1 MQQQARDRAN
11 MNKTERLYTIRKI
24 IAGGAVA
31 SQEGLRRELA
41 GEGCKVTQAT
51 LSRDLKDIGAAW
63 IQGPEGGRYALTTA
77 GAVPPLRTLL
87 GASVID
93 IAANET
99 LVLVRTLPG
108 AAGTVA
114 EYIDS
119 QRLPEV
125 LGTVAGDNT
134 VLVIPSSVRK
144 LGALLAL
151 LKKKLVAS

>member
-1 MQQQARDRAN
+1 
-11 MNKTERLYTIRKI
+11 MNKTERLYEIRKI
-24 IAGGAVA
+24 IAAGAVD

-41 GEGCKVTQAT
+41 RQGCAVTQAT
-51 LSRDLKDIGAAW
+51 LSRDLKDLGASW
-63 IQGPEGGRYALTTA
+63 VPGPEGGRYALTAASTA
-77 GAVPPLRTLL
+77 PPLRPLP
-87 GASVID
+87 GASVTD

-99 LVLVRTLPG
+99 LVLIRTLPG

-134 VLVIPSSVRK
+134 VLVIPSSIKRLAPLQKVLTK
-144 LGALLAL
+144 KLLA
-151 LKKKLVAS
+151 

>member
-1 MQQQARDRAN
+1 MT
-11 MNKTERLYTIRKI
+11 KTERLYAIRRI
-24 IAGGAVA
+24 IAAGAVD

-41 GEGCKVTQAT
+41 RQGCQVTQAT
-51 LSRDLKDIGAAW
+51 LSRDLKNLGASW
-63 IQGPEGGRYALTTA
+63 VQGPDGGHYALTSS
-77 GAVPPLRTLL
+77 GSVPPLRSLL
-87 GASVID
+87 GASVTE

-114 EYIDS
+114 EYLDS
-119 QRLPEV
+119 QRFPEV

-144 LGALLAL
+144 LAALQKL
-151 LKKKLVAS
+151 LRDKLLGK